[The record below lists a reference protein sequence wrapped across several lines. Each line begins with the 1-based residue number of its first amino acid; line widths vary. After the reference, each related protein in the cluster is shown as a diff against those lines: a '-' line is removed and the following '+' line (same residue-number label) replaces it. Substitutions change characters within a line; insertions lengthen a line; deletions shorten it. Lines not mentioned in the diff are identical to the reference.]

1 MMFKLSKKQY
11 FSTLVLLGAVLISAN
26 SLAAD
31 YPLEDKLQ
39 QCQAAFEKMHSGDL
53 SQDEAW
59 KVRREHK
66 MLVKEILE
74 DLNKR
79 NHDIL
84 KSKDRAM
91 SSDEVVSNL
100 VVIGSLLEMLATEN
114 LRTTDEWGYEL
125 NK

>member
-1 MMFKLSKKQY
+1 MSILTKKQY
-11 FSTLVLLGAVLISAN
+11 FSTLVLLGAVLISTN

-53 SQDEAW
+53 TQEDAW

-66 MLVKEILE
+66 VLVREILE
-74 DLNKR
+74 NLNKR

-84 KSKDRAM
+84 KLKDRAM
-91 SSDEVVSNL
+91 SPEEVVNNFI
-100 VVIGSLLEMLATEN
+100 VIGSLLEMLATEN
-114 LRTTDEWGYEL
+114 LRVTDEWGYEL
-125 NK
+125 NE